1 MSAYVIVN
9 IEVKDPAPYE
19 EYKRLAHA
27 TVVQYGG
34 RYIVRGGAA
43 EQLEGAWKPKR
54 VVVLEFPTM
63 ARAREW
69 FDSPEY
75 APARRMREAAAVS
88 DMILVEGM

>member
-9 IEVKDPAPYE
+9 IEVTDPAPYE

-27 TVVQYGG
+27 TVVQYDG

-43 EQLEGAWKPKR
+43 EQLEGNWEPKR

-75 APARRMREAAAVS
+75 APARKIRQAAAVS
-88 DMILVEGM
+88 DMILVEGA